1 LFFLLLLH
9 FFLSARKKRSKER
22 TLRFISRRV
31 AVGCFAVTTPNSLRS
46 DRGCH
51 GRKSASRYFSGSKVN
66 AESFSFAR
74 LRRAG
79 SLPGQEEGSL
89 LRNIAGSGKRLLS

>member
-1 LFFLLLLH
+1 M
-9 FFLSARKKRSKER
+9 A
-22 TLRFISRRV
+22 
-31 AVGCFAVTTPNSLRS
+31 TPNSLRS

-66 AESFSFAR
+66 AEVFSFAH

-79 SLPGQEEGSL
+79 SL
-89 LRNIAGSGKRLLS
+89 LRNLLKEESRTIKSSSLESVLPC